1 MGKGLIGN
9 SLSYTMS
16 KILSGE
22 VSADDIDKIYCGTC
36 FTEETMSELLS
47 EYQTYWDSAAR
58 DRARREVCEKYG
70 VQRLGQL
77 RNEEDYDKAYDELYA
92 RGDELRPTVA
102 AEAEQL
108 LHKLWDEGKII
119 QTRYRVP
126 EGQKVKAKRLP
137 GHEIRYSDGQVLD
150 EVEIEGTGQGR
161 YDEIVCIDGE
171 YFAYHDTLASSLGLG
186 NSGLYNNEI
195 ELLANQIR
203 QGSRTNVFP
212 SEDRSF
218 FLQKL
223 FPQYKEAIAQVMS
236 EMNYELSEK
245 DVYDMLQEALRQKGE
260 HTAEEIGEGIADL
273 TQGEVGEALNAITDI
288 GEPQKDPHTL
298 E

>member
-9 SLSYTMS
+9 SLSYTMT

-22 VSADDIDKIYCGTC
+22 ISAEDIDKIYAGTC

-47 EYQTYWDSAAR
+47 AYQTCWDSAAL

-70 VQRLGQL
+70 VQKFREL
-77 RNEEDYDKAYDELYA
+77 RNEEDYDKAYDEVYA

-108 LHKLWDEGKII
+108 LHKLWDEGRII

-126 EGQKVKAKRLP
+126 KGQTVKA
-137 GHEIRYSDGQVLD
+137 RYFPDGSTEY
-150 EVEIEGTGQGR
+150 EVTGTGQER
-161 YDEIVCIDGE
+161 YDEILDLNGE
-171 YFAYHDTLASSLGLG
+171 YYFTPIDNVASLGLQT
-186 NSGLYNNEI
+186 SGLFNNEL
-195 ELLANQIR
+195 ELIANQLYC
-203 QGSRTNVFP
+203 GWSWDDNSRHDQ
-212 SEDRSF
+212 DRLIF
-218 FLQKL
+218 FEKM
-223 FPQYKEAIAQVMS
+223 FPQYKDVITEVGGKLNS
-236 EMNYELSEK
+236 GLTKELREQGILE
-245 DVYDMLQEALRQKGE
+245 MLQEALKERGE

-273 TQGEVGEALNAITDI
+273 TQGEVGEALSAITDI